1 MDVPLFAA
9 DVFGII
15 FGIIFVII
23 SVVSALS
30 NMAKEKNNPQPGKQK
45 EKAALQKELEKF
57 LQDAMNPQ
65 QKGKPAEVDFFEE
78 DIKVE
83 APVQQSPQRR
93 QRQQEQTP
101 PQRQRSQLSQQGK
114 QNRKSVVN
122 PIQTH
127 EDKPH
132 VTHRERAEKDALDRQ
147 KRLGGALR
155 DRIEQQQKSHIPTS
169 IHDHLGGNFNKH
181 LSETFGSRRNES
193 LERAPRAEG
202 LKVIRGLIK
211 NPESLRQAIIL
222 NEILSPPKS
231 LRRSSE

>member
-23 SVVSALS
+23 SIVSALS

-65 QKGKPAEVDFFEE
+65 QKGKPTAVDFFE
-78 DIKVE
+78 DDVKVE
-83 APVQQSPQRR
+83 TPVQQTPRRR
-93 QRQQEQTP
+93 QRQQEKP
-101 PQRQRSQLSQQGK
+101 KPQRQRSQQGQ
-114 QNRKSVVN
+114 QNRKSIVKPV
-122 PIQTH
+122 QSH
-127 EDKPH
+127 EAKPH
-132 VTHRERAEKDALDRQ
+132 VTHRERAEKDAQDRE

-155 DRIEQQQKSHIPTS
+155 DRMEQKQKSHIPTS
-169 IHDHLGGNFNKH
+169 IHDHLGGNLNKH
-181 LSETFGSRRNES
+181 LSETFGSRSHES
-193 LERAPRAEG
+193 LSRAPRTG
-202 LKVIRGLIK
+202 GVKVIRALVK

-231 LRRSSE
+231 LRRS

>member
-83 APVQQSPQRR
+83 TPVQQRR
-93 QRQQEQTP
+93 QRQQEKTP
-101 PQRQRSQLSQQGK
+101 SQRQRSQQGM

-122 PIQTH
+122 PIQSH
-127 EDKPH
+127 EAKPH
-132 VTHRERAEKDALDRQ
+132 VTHRERAEKDAQDRE

-155 DRIEQQQKSHIPTS
+155 DRMEQKQKSHIPTS
-169 IHDHLGGNFNKH
+169 IHDHLGGKFSKH
-181 LSETFGSRRNES
+181 LSETFGSRGNES
-193 LERAPRAEG
+193 LSRAPRSEG

-231 LRRSSE
+231 LRRS